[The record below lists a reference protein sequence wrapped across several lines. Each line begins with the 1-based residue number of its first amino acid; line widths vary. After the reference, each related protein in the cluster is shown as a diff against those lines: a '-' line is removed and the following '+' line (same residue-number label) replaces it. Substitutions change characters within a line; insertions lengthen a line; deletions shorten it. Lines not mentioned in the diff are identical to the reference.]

1 MVHFVEIILKKYK
14 KVLASR
20 NKIRIKVCYLKR
32 KRILAIFGH
41 EYVVNGT

>member
-14 KVLASR
+14 KVLAIR
-20 NKIRIKVCYLKR
+20 NKIRIKACYLKR
-32 KRILAIFGH
+32 KRFLAIYWH